1 MAGQEALIEQK
12 LSEEKE
18 EEEEDEVTPEQIW
31 MVGFVIMDLN

>member
-1 MAGQEALIEQK
+1 VAGQEALIEQK

-31 MVGFVIMDLN
+31 MVGFVISHLR